1 MKLWPTKKTPCPRHG
16 GQGETSDGPDVRR
29 RRQRGAPSAVESQCS
44 SRQAPAA
51 IPASRSGWALCS
63 CGLFLSLVAGLV
75 EGLSERFVVKDDARG
90 YATHG
95 PIADLLNGKAVVSGN
110 LGGATHAC
118 DS

>member
-29 RRQRGAPSAVESQCS
+29 RRQRG
-44 SRQAPAA
+44 R
-51 IPASRSGWALCS
+51 S
-63 CGLFLSLVAGLV
+63 CGLFLALVSGLV
-75 EGLSERFVVKDDARG
+75 EGLSERFVVQDDARG
-90 YATHG
+90 HATHG

-110 LGGATHAC
+110 LGGATHVC

>member
-1 MKLWPTKKTPCPRHG
+1 MTLKPTKKTPCPHYGR
-16 GQGETSDGPDVRR
+16 QGEKPTGPFRR
-29 RRQRGAPSAVESQCS
+29 RRQRGAPSAVGSQCS

-51 IPASRSGWALCS
+51 IPASRSGWALWS
-63 CGLFLSLVAGLV
+63 CGLFLALVSGLV
-75 EGLSERFVVKDDARG
+75 EGLSERFVVQDDARG

-95 PIADLLNGKAVVSGN
+95 PIADLLNGKAVVTGN